1 MNIKSPKYIKNIPL
15 NTGDV
20 ASNQEVKATIDDVE
34 MFVPMDTANRHYEE
48 ILKQVADG
56 DITIAEAD

>member
-1 MNIKSPKYIKNIPL
+1 MDETVSTVKVID
-15 NTGDV
+15 TGF
-20 ASNQEVKATIDDVE
+20 VKL
-34 MFVPMDTANRHYEE
+34 VPMNEANSDYAE

>member
-1 MNIKSPKYIKNIPL
+1 MATYKYKQYINGVNDSVDVVTTTDGVEITKN
-15 NTGDV
+15 
-20 ASNQEVKATIDDVE
+20 
-34 MFVPMDTANRHYEE
+34 VPMNEANSDYAE

>member
-1 MNIKSPKYIKNIPL
+1 MSTYKYFPKQK
-15 NTGDV
+15 
-20 ASNQEVKATIDDVE
+20 TITNEFETEYSTIIRESDGALI
-34 MFVPMDTANRHYEE
+34 PMDTANSDYAE

>member
-1 MNIKSPKYIKNIPL
+1 MNITSAQYILDEIGNNSTI
-15 NTGDV
+15 
-20 ASNQEVKATIDDVE
+20 QATIDSLVVS
-34 MFVPMDTANRHYEE
+34 VPLDTANRHYEE

>member
-1 MNIKSPKYIKNIPL
+1 MATYKYRQYI
-15 NTGDV
+15 TGVNDSVDV
-20 ASNQEVKATIDDVE
+20 IFPADSDGVVITHN
-34 MFVPMDTANRHYEE
+34 VPMNEENSEYKE